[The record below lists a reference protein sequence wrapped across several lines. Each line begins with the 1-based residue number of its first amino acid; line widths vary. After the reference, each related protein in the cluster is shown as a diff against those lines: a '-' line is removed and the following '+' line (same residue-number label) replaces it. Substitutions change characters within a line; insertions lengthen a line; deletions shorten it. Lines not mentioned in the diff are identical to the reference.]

1 MLQHHQPAGTN
12 DDVGDSA
19 APAAKVERRVRRW
32 QWTEQFAHDQGAG
45 ECGHHDAEYADEGYE
60 QKHRRGQH
68 QPQQQH
74 QHVRE
79 MQRHFESGAEA
90 REQQRLNIYQAVAV
104 KAESA
109 SAAIS
114 TTRNC
119 PGLHSS

>member
-32 QWTEQFAHDQGAG
+32 QWTEQFANDQGAG

-79 MQRHFESGAEA
+79 VQRHFESGAEA
-90 REQQRLNIYQAVAV
+90 REQQRLNILSSSSSN
-104 KAESA
+104 KS
-109 SAAIS
+109 S
-114 TTRNC
+114 TSTR
-119 PGLHSS
+119 SSNIYDS